1 MGMGSTYR
9 LMLFLYF
16 VLVHSA
22 VPLRRNRSIR
32 RVPPS
37 VNGLVHSL
45 SVPHIHEWTGSLAE
59 CTQRVPKVGR
69 ASKNA
74 EILHFH
80 HNNRD
85 NF

>member
-1 MGMGSTYR
+1 MGMGPTYR

-16 VLVHSA
+16 VLIHSA

-32 RVPPS
+32 GVPPS
-37 VNGLVHSL
+37 VNGTVHSL

-74 EILHFH
+74 EILHCH
-80 HNNRD
+80 PTNREK
-85 NF
+85 F